1 MTSKDYIDF
10 QDQSDPIAYLI
21 TIRCYGTWLH
31 GDARGSMDREKFNR
45 YGGPKI
51 PVRPGLEKSDSAS
64 LKSPRIELKAAQRE
78 ATKQAIRNDCLIR
91 GYRLYALNVRTN
103 HVHTVV
109 SGRRKPEQIMNSFK
123 AYATRTLRDKGML
136 NHNSKV
142 WARHGSTKYLWNE
155 EQLER
160 AIDYVLYGQG
170 DELPSF

>member
-1 MTSKDYIDF
+1 MSPKDYIDF

-31 GDARGSMDREKFNR
+31 GDARGSMDRGKFNR
-45 YGGPKI
+45 YGDPKI
-51 PVRPGLEKSDSAS
+51 PVRPGLERSDSVL
-64 LKSPRIELKAAQRE
+64 LKSPSLELNAAQRE
-78 ATKQAIRNDCLIR
+78 ATKEAIRHDCLVR

-109 SGRRKPEQIMNSFK
+109 SANKKPEQIMNGFK
-123 AYATRTLRDKGML
+123 AYVTRGLRDKGL
-136 NHNSKV
+136 VSKRDKV
-142 WARHGSTKYLWNE
+142 WSRHGSTKYLWND
-155 EQLER
+155 EQVER